1 MQIYT
6 KNVKKPNYFYVIQIN
21 MDNFI
26 KVNNKIY
33 TKNVKKPKKWEGIFN
48 SIPPKNQVL

>member
-1 MQIYT
+1 
-6 KNVKKPNYFYVIQIN
+6 

-33 TKNVKKPKKWEGIFN
+33 TKNVKKPKSGEEFL
-48 SIPPKNQVL
+48 IPPHLKIKYYEKI

>member
-1 MQIYT
+1 
-6 KNVKKPNYFYVIQIN
+6 

-33 TKNVKKPKKWEGIFN
+33 KKNVKKPKKWRGIFN
-48 SIPPKNQVL
+48 STPPKIKYYEKI

>member
-1 MQIYT
+1 
-6 KNVKKPNYFYVIQIN
+6 

-33 TKNVKKPKKWEGIFN
+33 TKNVKKPKKWRGIFN
-48 SIPPKNQVL
+48 STPPKIKYYEKI